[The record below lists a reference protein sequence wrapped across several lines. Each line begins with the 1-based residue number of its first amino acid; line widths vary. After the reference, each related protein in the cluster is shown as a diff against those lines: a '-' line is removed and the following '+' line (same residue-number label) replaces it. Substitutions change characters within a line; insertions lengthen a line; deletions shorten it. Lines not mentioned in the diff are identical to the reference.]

1 MTDASAFTDLYRRG
15 QQAIAQEDG
24 DAATAAFQALV
35 KLAPASP
42 LARLA
47 AASCALLTGDLTTAE
62 KHAGWLLGYVP
73 GREVGA
79 QALSLLGM
87 VAFQRGDVELA
98 LRFHEAAAAAGADQA
113 TAQANRVT
121 CLLALGRW
129 REAWPLLAQPLA
141 LCALA
146 RFSGVPMWRGEGP
159 PSHIDIHM
167 DYMGAGDCIALVRFV
182 PLIARRGHRVTL
194 EVPRALV
201 LLLTRSF
208 PGATVTTRADVLPA
222 FQLPLTFAP
231 AVLAIEPDTVPTAS
245 YLVADL
251 SRVAHYRRLLPRD
264 SVGLCWASGPGDG
277 GIDARRFMREKSMNG
292 LADLRPIWSRFPCI
306 SLQVG
311 AARQQVNGTPVL
323 DVLPTDPDWDD
334 TAALVAVLRC
344 VVTVDTGT
352 AHLAGAMG
360 ARTLVALH
368 GLPNLHWMTDRPPWQ
383 DRSPWYPSATLYRRR
398 AGTWGDVV
406 ARIVADLE
414 A

>member
-1 MTDASAFTDLYRRG
+1 MTDTAAFTDLYRRG

-24 DAATAAFQALV
+24 GAATAAFQALV
-35 KLAPASP
+35 MLAPASP

-47 AASCALLTGDLTTAE
+47 AASCAVLTGDLATAE
-62 KHAGWLLGYVP
+62 KHAGWLLGYAP
-73 GREVGA
+73 GRQLGA
-79 QALSLLGM
+79 QALSLLG
-87 VAFQRGDVELA
+87 VIAFQRGDVELA
-98 LRFHEAAAAAGADQA
+98 LRFHEAAAAAAADQA
-113 TAQANRVT
+113 AAQANRVT

-129 REAWPLLAQPLA
+129 REAWPLLAPPQA
-141 LCALA
+141 LRALA
-146 RFSGVPMWRGEGP
+146 RFSGVPMWRDDGP

-182 PLIARRGHRVTL
+182 PLIAGRGHHVTL

-201 LLLTRSF
+201 SLLARSF
-208 PGATVTTRADVLPA
+208 PGVMVTNRANVLPT

-231 AVLAIEPDTVPTAS
+231 AVLAVEPDTLPRAS
-245 YLVADL
+245 LVAA
-251 SRVAHYRRLLPRD
+251 VAYYRRLLPPD

-277 GIDARRFMREKSMNG
+277 SIDARRFMREKSMNG
-292 LADLRPIWSRFPCI
+292 LADLRLIWSRFPCI

-311 AARQQVNGTPVL
+311 AERQQVSGTPVL
-323 DVLPTDPDWDD
+323 DVLPPDPDWDD

-368 GLPNLHWMTDRPPWQ
+368 GLPNLHWMTDTPPWQ